1 MGRLWM
7 IVGSLFTAAALAF
20 GTYSIV
26 NQVAHE
32 EVLETATFSADGV
45 TQVRLHNENGRVEI
59 VGDDVDEI
67 SLVAEVSHGLRR
79 TVTHADL
86 EGDTLVVDMDCPT
99 GIPVWCSVDYRLVV
113 PKDLAIDVRNENGRL
128 TLRDLDGDVDAHG
141 DNGTIELARLSGDV
155 DVETENGSVRA
166 GGLTAAEVHARSRH
180 GSVRLTFAEPP
191 TTVTARTSDGSVE
204 VVVPDDDATYRV
216 EADVRGF
223 GGDADAAVRTD
234 PGSDRSITATTNHGS
249 VTVRYPT
256 G

>member
-7 IVGSLFTAAALAF
+7 IVGSILTVGALAF
-20 GTYSIV
+20 GTYGIV
-26 NQVAHE
+26 NHVAHE
-32 EVLETATFSADGV
+32 EVTERESFSADGV
-45 TQVRLHNENGRVEI
+45 TQLRLHNENGRVEV

-79 TVTHADL
+79 TVTHADID
-86 EGDTLVVDMDCPT
+86 GDALVVDMDCPT

-113 PKDLAIDVRNENGRL
+113 PRDLEVDVRNENGRL
-128 TLRDLDGDVDAHG
+128 TLRDLDGDVTAHG
-141 DNGTIELARLSGDV
+141 DNGSIELARLSGQV
-155 DVETENGSVRA
+155 DVETEDGSVRA
-166 GGLTAAEVHARSRH
+166 GGLTAAEVHGRSRH
-180 GSVRLTFAEPP
+180 GSVRLTFAEAP

-216 EADVRGF
+216 EAHVRGF

-234 PGSDRSITATTNHGS
+234 PGSDRFITATTHHGS